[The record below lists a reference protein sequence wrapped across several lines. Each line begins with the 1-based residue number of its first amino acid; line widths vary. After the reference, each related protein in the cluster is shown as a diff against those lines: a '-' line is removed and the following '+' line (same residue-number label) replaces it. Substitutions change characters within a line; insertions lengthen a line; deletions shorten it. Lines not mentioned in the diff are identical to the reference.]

1 MTCPQPVVR
10 VRRAAEPSRPEEAE
24 GLAED
29 TDFRPEDGG
38 VFAWGVARRVPV
50 EVPPALSAAGDGAG
64 PGC

>member
-38 VFAWGVARRVPV
+38 VFA
-50 EVPPALSAAGDGAG
+50 
-64 PGC
+64 